1 MYCLFTIALT
11 VPESLLYPLEL
22 TYKNFLSENTRI
34 KCKIIIFTLGDEV
47 PLYGRE
53 TALCEEPKAG
63 DCGPTLASDVFVSIC
78 GDWDR
83 RLGTG
88 LGPTGVTD
96 GFHVLVP
103 PL

>member
-1 MYCLFTIALT
+1 MKID
-11 VPESLLYPLEL
+11 LYSRKL
-22 TYKNFLSENTRI
+22 
-34 KCKIIIFTLGDEV
+34 IIFTLGDEV

-53 TALCEEPKAG
+53 TELCEEPNAG
-63 DCGPTLASDVFVSIC
+63 DCGPTLANDVFVNIC

-103 PL
+103 PLEHLYLMSFTNNFLILIIT